1 MVVDQSTAVAL
12 LTGPVL
18 SLLISFVVGQTA
30 SSRYKAAFAFGACA
44 MVALLV
50 TALTNAWVVGVHRT
64 VGEWLQL
71 VALNIVA
78 TLTTAWG
85 FYARFFQP
93 TGIAPALERTG
104 PQLGDR
110 SPPAGETVPR

>member
-12 LTGPVL
+12 LTGPIL

-78 TLTTAWG
+78 TLVSAWN
-85 FYARFFQP
+85 FWARLYQP
-93 TGIAPALERTG
+93 LGMSDRLEEIG
-104 PQLGDR
+104 PQLGR
-110 SPPAGETVPR
+110 SESPDGSRDKV